1 MKSIHIRRRV
11 DRFFAR
17 MFSLAAGLSVL
28 ALMAIF
34 GMLLINGL
42 RLFKDISLSDFLF
55 SSDWNPGAYGQ
66 PTYGVLSLLVS
77 TLLVT
82 FGALVIAVPLG
93 IGTAAY
99 LSEVAPA
106 RVRDTL
112 KPIIEILAAIPSVTI
127 GFIGIVLTGPFIAR
141 QFGLE
146 NGFNALNGS
155 ILLSIM
161 ALPTII
167 TVAEEAIRAVPN
179 SYKEAAY
186 ALGGNKFTTLMRIT
200 LPSAFSGIIAAIML
214 GVGRAIGETMTVLM
228 ATGNAAAMPHGFF
241 DSVKTM
247 TATIAIELGEV
258 AYGTTHYY
266 SLFAVGAL
274 LFIMS
279 LIFNLLAETLAAK
292 YRIKGQ

>member
-1 MKSIHIRRRV
+1 MKSIRARRQE
-11 DRFFAR
+11 DRFFGRLFFITAV
-17 MFSLAAGLSVL
+17 LSVVIL
-28 ALMAIF
+28 LAIF
-34 GMLLINGL
+34 GMLVINGL
-42 RLFKDISLSDFLF
+42 HLFKDVSISDFLF
-55 SSDWNPGAYGQ
+55 SSNWNPGAYKHA
-66 PTYGVLSLLVS
+66 TYGVLSLLTS

-82 FGALVIAVPLG
+82 FGALIIAVPLG

-99 LSEVAPA
+99 LSEIAPS
-106 RVRDTL
+106 RLREVL
-112 KPIIEILAAIPSVTI
+112 KPIIELLAAIPSVTI
-127 GFIGIVLTGPFIAR
+127 GFIGIVMTGPIIAR
-141 QFGLE
+141 TFGLE

-179 SYKEAAY
+179 SYKEASY

-266 SLFAVGAL
+266 SLFAVGSL

-279 LIFNLLAETLAAK
+279 LFFNILAEYLAAR
-292 YRIKGQ
+292 YRIKTP